1 VNGQLRSQERCW
13 QMARKR
19 LANCCRCP
27 LNLSVELEESGRVLC
42 GAGGVGE
49 SSVELGKSGRVLRG
63 AGEERESP
71 PWSWGRVGESS
82 VELGKSRESP
92 PWSWGR
98 VGESSV
104 ELGESARVLRGAG
117 EEQGDSAPDGR
128 FKGGRGGNDRRMK
141 AEKGAWK
148 V

>member
-1 VNGQLRSQERCW
+1 
-13 QMARKR
+13 MARKR

-82 VELGKSRESP
+82 VELG
-92 PWSWGR
+92 
-98 VGESSV
+98 
-104 ELGESARVLRGAG
+104 ESARVLRGAG